1 MHFERD
7 TYALVPLFIPL
18 NRLKVNLH
26 CDNRDLDDVPNIMKA
41 HAEHFHLYFFEA
53 VSFYEIMRFN
63 SMNIYF
69 ALPNIN
75 CRKPNIAQCLLLV

>member
-53 VSFYEIMRFN
+53 VNFY
-63 SMNIYF
+63 
-69 ALPNIN
+69 
-75 CRKPNIAQCLLLV
+75 